1 MVREESL
8 VSRLSNPRDFYDAVA
23 ATYAEILPDTRAET
37 PFDLGIL
44 DHFINEMPESA
55 NPVLDAGCGS
65 GRMIRYLASRGI
77 ENASGVDLSENMI
90 AQARL
95 NNPGTPL
102 AVADIRAL
110 PFAPASVRSILC
122 WYAIIHSSVDE
133 VRDIVAEFSRV
144 LEPSGLALFSFQS
157 GSGERLI
164 ERGYGHDVSIH
175 GVLHRTETIAALL
188 TNAGFEIVAT
198 AERQPTAHER
208 SCQGFVLA
216 RKL

>member
-1 MVREESL
+1 M
-8 VSRLSNPRDFYDAVA
+8 A

-55 NPVLDAGCGS
+55 NP
-65 GRMIRYLASRGI
+65 
-77 ENASGVDLSENMI
+77 
-90 AQARL
+90 
-95 NNPGTPL
+95 
-102 AVADIRAL
+102 
-110 PFAPASVRSILC
+110 
-122 WYAIIHSSVDE
+122 
-133 VRDIVAEFSRV
+133 V